1 MAIKLFLKLNGI
13 NGESTNAD
21 YPNWI
26 GVLSYSWATA
36 RVVDTGRVLS
46 SPLQL
51 TASMGRHSPP
61 LMEALT
67 DGASFRE
74 CRLVGVTG
82 QRNIQFLEIAL
93 TGGTPINF
101 DVAGSASADYP
112 AEVWSFQYS
121 RVSVK
126 YWTISGNQQGTVVE
140 SEWQAEGF

>member
-1 MAIKLFLKLNGI
+1 MILLFLKLNGI
-13 NGESTNAD
+13 TGESTNAD
-21 YPNWI
+21 YRNWI
-26 GVLSYSWATA
+26 EVLSYSWATA
-36 RVVDTGRVLS
+36 RAEAGRLLS

-67 DGASFRE
+67 QSTQFRE

-93 TGGTPINF
+93 TGGTAVNF

-126 YWTISGNQQGTVVE
+126 YWTISGNQQGTLVE
-140 SEWQAEGF
+140 SQWQAGDF